1 MRNRAGRAVARLVDL
16 TAIQGPKKGDIK
28 MSVCKRGRIWWYK
41 FYFANNLVRE
51 SAKTSSKT
59 LAKEAEKQ
67 RRRELEE
74 GYNGLSGEEIRRA
87 SCRERVWI
95 GGGGG
100 WGKEKNEKS

>member
-28 MSVCKRGRIWWYK
+28 MSVFKRGRIWWYK

-74 GYNGLSGEEIRRA
+74 GYNGLPARTGQSE
-87 SCRERVWI
+87 C
-95 GGGGG
+95 
-100 WGKEKNEKS
+100 